1 MEDETPV
8 PQGPDKDITDASTHG
23 THLWIY
29 VKCHGGLYVL
39 LCSIFHICTTRTH
52 AIAFCLSD
60 RLSDSRVTFAKMH
73 CTVHNFLSLPQSSPY
88 WYWEGQVNPRIL
100 SCEVN
105 PRDRYTILFHIVYL
119 DSSLGW
125 EWNEVVGPKMNSMSL
140 HVIWSFHSGEGDGD
154 GSVLGSPM
162 PFHCLSFL
170 PEWNISSHH
179 IISGA
184 LKKVGQFQSLA
195 CQIKRGSWCTVPW
208 WPWCNLAS
216 WFKRGYSHRR
226 YILGTRNAILGLCR
240 WLTLTNHV
248 WPSQSHK
255 LEYLL
260 IPWPVGLTFSSIFFW
275 AVHSKSLSAMLSSIS
290 RVSRSEMTAIWWMV
304 WTAAT
309 FLAIWTRLEI
319 KLHAEMPDELT
330 RKFRDAAASRS
341 DSAFFLSAET
351 PLAASHKLRD

>member
-1 MEDETPV
+1 MPW
-8 PQGPDKDITDASTHG
+8 
-23 THLWIY
+23 WII
-29 VKCHGGLYVL
+29 
-39 LCSIFHICTTRTH
+39 CSIMFYFPYLHNTH
-52 AIAFCLSD
+52 TCNNVLFIWSTVWFACHFCKNALHCAQ
-60 RLSDSRVTFAKMH
+60 LFVTA
-73 CTVHNFLSLPQSSPY
+73 TVTPMLILRRSGQPANFT
-88 WYWEGQVNPRIL
+88 V

-140 HVIWSFHSGEGDGD
+140 RVIWSFHSGEGDGD

-226 YILGTRNAILGLCR
+226 YILGLTRNAILGLCR

-248 WPSQSHK
+248 WPRQSHK

-260 IPWPVGLTFSSIFFW
+260 IPWPVGLTFSSIFFER
-275 AVHSKSLSAMLSSIS
+275 SIA
-290 RVSRSEMTAIWWMV
+290 RA
-304 WTAAT
+304 
-309 FLAIWTRLEI
+309 
-319 KLHAEMPDELT
+319 
-330 RKFRDAAASRS
+330 
-341 DSAFFLSAET
+341 
-351 PLAASHKLRD
+351 